1 MINST
6 NQECKNTENSDFV
19 ELDLKI
25 IFNFIFRNKN
35 LIIIFSL
42 ISFLLA
48 LLYSYTIKKTWQ
60 GEFQIV
66 LKEEKDL
73 SPININPSISQFIG
87 TDLGQNDLRTEV
99 GILGSPSV
107 LMPIF
112 DFVNAKKKEL
122 GNNQEILFSEWK
134 KNNLNI
140 GLQRKT
146 SILNI
151 QYKDQDK
158 ELIIPALKKI
168 SSTYQEYSRK
178 NKRRSQNAK
187 IDYLIN
193 QIDIFNKKSAKS
205 LKLAQEFAKEQD
217 LIYLDKNFFG
227 QVNNDSGGKKNPMVI
242 NQTDNI
248 LPILQIEAVRVEA
261 ANKIRKIDLQIK
273 SIEELGD
280 DVERLQYIGSTIGT
294 SAESSFSKL
303 AKNLSIIEEE
313 LVEVQSK
320 YKENDNSVKRLV
332 VKREVLLGVLKKR
345 VIGLLKAQRLAAE
358 ATMNAAMRPKGVLLE
373 YKQLVREAARDE
385 LTLVNLENELRYI
398 NLEKAKQLK
407 PWELITQ
414 PTLLINPVAPSKSS
428 ISILGLLIGLFSG
441 IGFSIYQEKKSGN
454 IYDSSTIKRL
464 LPTEFSEKIKIKEIK
479 KDSNEILICKEY
491 IKSKLSSNKFGLIAL
506 GDFET
511 TYLNKFKD
519 LMIDEEISLEDL
531 LLIKN
536 LDELEFCKKLQFSF
550 LLIELGSIKTSQIT
564 SFKKYMNIVNL
575 KLSGIIFVE
584 KN

>member
-6 NQECKNTENSDFV
+6 NQEFKNTENSDFV

-227 QVNNDSGGKKNPMVI
+227 QVNNDSGGKK
-242 NQTDNI
+242 
-248 LPILQIEAVRVEA
+248 
-261 ANKIRKIDLQIK
+261 K
-273 SIEELGD
+273 SNGD
-280 DVERLQYIGSTIGT
+280 
-294 SAESSFSKL
+294 
-303 AKNLSIIEEE
+303 
-313 LVEVQSK
+313 
-320 YKENDNSVKRLV
+320 
-332 VKREVLLGVLKKR
+332 
-345 VIGLLKAQRLAAE
+345 
-358 ATMNAAMRPKGVLLE
+358 
-373 YKQLVREAARDE
+373 
-385 LTLVNLENELRYI
+385 
-398 NLEKAKQLK
+398 
-407 PWELITQ
+407 
-414 PTLLINPVAPSKSS
+414 
-428 ISILGLLIGLFSG
+428 
-441 IGFSIYQEKKSGN
+441 
-454 IYDSSTIKRL
+454 
-464 LPTEFSEKIKIKEIK
+464 
-479 KDSNEILICKEY
+479 
-491 IKSKLSSNKFGLIAL
+491 
-506 GDFET
+506 
-511 TYLNKFKD
+511 
-519 LMIDEEISLEDL
+519 
-531 LLIKN
+531 
-536 LDELEFCKKLQFSF
+536 
-550 LLIELGSIKTSQIT
+550 
-564 SFKKYMNIVNL
+564 
-575 KLSGIIFVE
+575 
-584 KN
+584 